1 MNVYWILILTCQVIL
16 SRQYEKTDQTVKYI
30 VIRTTSSRDF
40 DLSDYER
47 FFPVSIELTVVSVWV
62 GRTI

>member
-47 FFPVSIELTVVSVWV
+47 FFPVSIKLTVVSVWV